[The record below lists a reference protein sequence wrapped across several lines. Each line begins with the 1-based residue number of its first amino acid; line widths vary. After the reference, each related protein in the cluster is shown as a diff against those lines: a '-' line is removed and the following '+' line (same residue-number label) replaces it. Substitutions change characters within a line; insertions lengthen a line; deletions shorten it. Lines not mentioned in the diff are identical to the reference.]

1 MWHSRKEKQSF
12 ASFVTDKFRPKLSSN
27 PRSKVAIIE
36 ACLSCLEERLLG
48 IEIPSRT
55 YRRGRTMKNF

>member
-12 ASFVTDKFRPKLSSN
+12 VSFVTDKFRPKLSFN
-27 PRSKVAIIE
+27 PRNKSAIIE

-48 IEIPSRT
+48 VEIPSRT
-55 YRRGRTMKNF
+55 YR